1 MFGSEQP
8 EIRARSY
15 GARCQVHQRGIRN
28 IAVGKNDG
36 VDLLVGDDLLQIFLF
51 KNGDA
56 LGIKAAG
63 KFRRIL
69 PARNVGNLGRCEGHY
84 VVVKVVAE
92 ERVEVVEVAPGGS
105 ED

>member
-1 MFGSEQP
+1 
-8 EIRARSY
+8 
-15 GARCQVHQRGIRN
+15 VHQRGIRN

-63 KFRRIL
+63 SL
-69 PARNVGNLGRCEGHY
+69 
-84 VVVKVVAE
+84 
-92 ERVEVVEVAPGGS
+92 
-105 ED
+105 